1 LRYYKKWVQ
10 VEEDDE
16 VSKKIG
22 GKKWPVC
29 IGSESFI
36 NWIKE
41 SYGSQK
47 INKEMPSS
55 RELLPDKNRI
65 FEVVCEFYDVTPL
78 DLLKKRR
85 GRTNEARNVAIYL
98 TRKLR
103 RDTLKEIGRH
113 FQIDNDST
121 LSSVI
126 ERMKKKPAGD
136 RKMRIRLD
144 KLKKSIRK
152 N

>member
-1 LRYYKKWVQ
+1 
-10 VEEDDE
+10 
-16 VSKKIG
+16 
-22 GKKWPVC
+22 
-29 IGSESFI
+29 
-36 NWIKE
+36 
-41 SYGSQK
+41 
-47 INKEMPSS
+47 
-55 RELLPDKNRI
+55 
-65 FEVVCEFYDVTPL
+65 
-78 DLLKKRR
+78 
-85 GRTNEARNVAIYL
+85 VAIYL